1 MLTYLTTHQAMRARS
16 LPAVPG
22 DDHGKAVPQRDGQT
36 PELVQ
41 TRPNTV
47 IEKARR
53 DSRRRFADDPGQ
65 AHEVVTHQQAARAR
79 LVARPA
85 HEI

>member
-1 MLTYLTTHQAMRARS
+1 MRARS
-16 LPAVPG
+16 LPEVPG
-22 DDHGKAVPQRDGQT
+22 DNHGKVVPQPDGQT

-41 TRPNTV
+41 TQPNTM
-47 IEKARR
+47 IEKAGR

-65 AHEVVTHQQAARAR
+65 AHQVVAHQQAARTR
-79 LVARPA
+79 LVARPV